1 MTDDLFADLADSTPP
16 QHGAAAPAPA
26 PTADARAPRR
36 GKAVQP
42 VPPDAELAALGARL
56 PANLFLGTST
66 WSYSGWNGIVY
77 DGVYSDSLLSRKG
90 LAAYARHPLLRS
102 AGVDRGFYAPI
113 PLADYLSYAGQVPA
127 DFRFLVKAPA
137 SVCDGWLRNPSGA
150 GRLVNPAFLDAQIA
164 ARDLIEPA
172 TAGLGAKCGPLLFQ
186 LSPLGTLAHD
196 SAGFLA
202 RLDAFLD
209 ALPPLDPVLAPHAC
223 YAVELRDPDLLTPR
237 LIKLLRARGVRFCAA
252 ARERMPPLERLK
264 PALALLDEDTPGP
277 LVLRWMLGGGLSY
290 EQAEAAYA
298 PFDRLVDEDPHTR
311 GVIADLV
318 VHALRAGQP
327 AYVIVSNKAEGSA
340 PLSCVRLAR
349 EIAERLDA

>member
-1 MTDDLFADLADSTPP
+1 MTDDLFGGLPGDGAAPADPSPAA
-16 QHGAAAPAPA
+16 AAAPSA
-26 PTADARAPRR
+26 RR
-36 GKAVQP
+36 GKTVGAA
-42 VPPDAELAALGARL
+42 PPDAALAALGARL

-66 WSYSGWNGIVY
+66 WSYSGWNGMVY

-90 LAAYARHPLLRS
+90 LGAYAQHPLLRA

-127 DFRFLVKAPA
+127 HFRFLVKAPA

-150 GRLVNPAFLDAQIA
+150 GRLVNPAFLDADIA
-164 ARDLIEPA
+164 VRDFIAPA
-172 TAGLGAKCGPLLFQ
+172 TAGLGDKCGPLLFQ
-186 LSPLGTLAHD
+186 LSPLGTLAQD
-196 SAGFLA
+196 GAAFLA
-202 RLDAFLD
+202 RLDGFLS
-209 ALPPLDPVLAPHAC
+209 ALPPLDRTLAPHAC

-264 PALALLDEDTPGP
+264 PALALLDDEGAGP

-290 EQAEAAYA
+290 EQAEATYA
-298 PFDRLVDEDPHTR
+298 PFDRLVDEDPGTR

-318 VHALRAGQP
+318 VRTLRAGQP

-340 PLSCVRLAR
+340 PLSCARLAQA
-349 EIAERLDA
+349 IADRLGA